1 MQRPSAWIHINGC
14 WLISIYPSCGNYC
27 HITIPHVR
35 FPSHMYPLLLT
46 SFEPERTFYYKI
58 ACAPSEDSRMRRLI
72 SLRCPLQDALDP
84 WLPTECPALPYL
96 VLPCPTLACPALW
109 GLWSDCADVQTVL
122 LLLLVHVQFGRKCCA
137 PAHLQAAMI
146 KQIMLYV
153 AISTLKHSEIE
164 QYYYVVVLVWDNS

>member
-72 SLRCPLQDALDP
+72 SLRCPLEDALDP
-84 WLPTECPALPYL
+84 WLPTGCPALPYL
-96 VLPCPTLACPALW
+96 VLPCPTLSCPALPCPA
-109 GLWSDCADVQTVL
+109 LLCEDSEQTAQMCRL
-122 LLLLVHVQFGRKCCA
+122 FCFFFWRTCNLVGNAVPR
-137 PAHLQAAMI
+137 LI
-146 KQIMLYV
+146 YKQQWLSKSCYM
-153 AISTLKHSEIE
+153 
-164 QYYYVVVLVWDNS
+164 